1 MLTAASV
8 RSFKLPRFHV
18 THFTHSRADCTWIC
32 CDFFI
37 RYFVRFSLSGKF
49 WGSENFAI
57 IHLYI
62 LFSSFFTSVCNQQ
75 HALML
80 ALADSQQPQLR
91 RKLFKQLKHTS
102 TRTFRPPATVP
113 LTEHE
118 KNMCTI
124 YHLLMFVSILFH
136 CIGRNQGQEIDD
148 MLRKGFAEGSGE
160 RWVNGRKETTMEFVH

>member
-1 MLTAASV
+1 M
-8 RSFKLPRFHV
+8 P
-18 THFTHSRADCTWIC
+18 
-32 CDFFI
+32 
-37 RYFVRFSLSGKF
+37 
-49 WGSENFAI
+49 
-57 IHLYI
+57 
-62 LFSSFFTSVCNQQ
+62 
-75 HALML
+75 
-80 ALADSQQPQLR
+80 ALAESQQPQLR

-102 TRTFRPPATVP
+102 TRTFRPATVP

-160 RWVNGRKETTMEFVH
+160 R